1 MPIFKKKKK
10 PTNKQPNIT
19 TPRAKKKNKLHSK
32 LAEEKSNKHQS
43 RNKLN
48 RNQDNRKYQQ
58 TKNWFL

>member
-32 LAEEKSNKHQS
+32 LAEEKSNKH
-43 RNKLN
+43 
-48 RNQDNRKYQQ
+48 
-58 TKNWFL
+58 